1 MKKYFVSERNPRA
14 ICRITDAISDREGNF
29 ISCQGI
35 TLNLEDEEEGNLE
48 LIQVVRLSE
57 ILEFPDDKS
66 ALLWFN
72 LEYGG

>member
-1 MKKYFVSERNPRA
+1 MKKYFVSEKNPRA
-14 ICRITDAISDREGNF
+14 ICRITDTISDRGGNF

-48 LIQVVRLSE
+48 LFQIVKPSE
-57 ILEFPDDKS
+57 TLEFSDDDS

>member
-1 MKKYFVSERNPRA
+1 MEKYFVSERNPRA
-14 ICRITDAISDREGNF
+14 ICRIIDTISDREGNF

-48 LIQVVRLSE
+48 LIQVVTE

-66 ALLWFN
+66 ALLWFE